1 MSTKIWQDSWISL
14 SSNLK
19 PYGPLTEDMT
29 DLRVSDLL
37 TSDLKWNSRIIEE
50 LLPDLSAKIQC
61 MRPSQQGVED
71 AFIGQP
77 LKSGIYSVKSGYQS
91 AMTVSHPPHS
101 SSSLDWYK
109 DVWSTHTSEKLK
121 VFPSQ
126 FFKERI
132 PLGEN
137 LQRRGFNSDLACPR
151 CKETESVMHIFF
163 RCLFVK
169 RVWDILPLKN
179 TVHLAVQQNF
189 AAALEA
195 SRNTI
200 CLPPSGV
207 SVNILP
213 WICWQLWI
221 TRNHIIFKDRT
232 FTSEEVALHS
242 ITTVREWITEQGA
255 SILKQSSQS
264 PKQIV

>member
-61 MRPSQQGVED
+61 MRLCQQGVED

-77 LKSGIYSVKSGYQS
+77 LKSGIYSVKSGIYSVKSGYQS

-126 FFKERI
+126 FFKEQY
-132 PLGEN
+132 L
-137 LQRRGFNSDLACPR
+137 
-151 CKETESVMHIFF
+151 
-163 RCLFVK
+163 
-169 RVWDILPLKN
+169 
-179 TVHLAVQQNF
+179 
-189 AAALEA
+189 
-195 SRNTI
+195 
-200 CLPPSGV
+200 
-207 SVNILP
+207 
-213 WICWQLWI
+213 
-221 TRNHIIFKDRT
+221 
-232 FTSEEVALHS
+232 
-242 ITTVREWITEQGA
+242 
-255 SILKQSSQS
+255 
-264 PKQIV
+264 